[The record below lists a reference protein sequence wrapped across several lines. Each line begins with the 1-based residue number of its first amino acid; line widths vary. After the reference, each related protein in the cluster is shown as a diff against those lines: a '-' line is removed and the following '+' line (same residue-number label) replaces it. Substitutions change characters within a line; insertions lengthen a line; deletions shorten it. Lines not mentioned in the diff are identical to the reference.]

1 MIPDYASVINGFK
14 EVGIVKVFQGQL
26 HYYRI
31 YDVGSEVDL
40 KAALEILNQKNL
52 TEQFKLKRPS
62 RSLVIDEAP
71 IVIFLGSIPYEILGR
86 HWQLQASGKLWNFG
100 SLSIMFKFIFPEEIP
115 ISEFK
120 TLAHLIENDDRLDSM
135 AKDTAYKVIRDLGDS
150 IKFSGLW
157 SQFEDYIIFNLD
169 PHVLKGEK
177 VASLLDTKELYELIL
192 TELEVTL
199 SDSVTESIKANSVQY
214 SENDLAVID
223 WNSALIC
230 SHEDARDFCDVIEF
244 GLCQSLEMR
253 YYDEKLDKKLST
265 LYRAVQENQS
275 ERLFS
280 SSFKQL
286 AKDAALFYIEISEVK
301 EKIINSLKVTGDIH
315 YAKIYRMALERLR
328 LKDWNQSVEEKLDN
342 LKEIALIFQS
352 EVQNKR
358 SLLLEIT
365 IVALIA
371 VEVVPVLYNLIF

>member
-1 MIPDYASVINGFK
+1 MRF
-14 EVGIVKVFQGQL
+14 FQGQL

-40 KAALEILNQKNL
+40 KLAFDILNKKNL

-71 IVIFLGSIPYEILGR
+71 IVISLGSMPYEILGR

-100 SLSIMFKFIFPEEIP
+100 SLSVMFKFIFPEEIP
-115 ISEFK
+115 IDEFK
-120 TLAHLIENDDRLDSM
+120 MLAHLIENDETLDKM
-135 AKDTAYKVIRDLGDS
+135 AKETTYRVVSDLGES

-157 SQFEDYIIFNLD
+157 NQFEDYLIFNLD
-169 PHVLKGEK
+169 PAVLKGAK
-177 VASLLDTKELYELIL
+177 PQTLLDTKELYELIL
-192 TELEVTL
+192 TELNVHL
-199 SDSVTESIKANSVQY
+199 SNSVIESIKNNAVQY
-214 SENDLAVID
+214 SEDDIAIID

-230 SHEDARDFCDVIEF
+230 SHDDSRDLCDVIEF

-253 YYDEKLDKKLST
+253 YYDEKLDRKLST

-275 ERLFS
+275 SRLFS

-301 EKIINSLKVTGDIH
+301 EKIVNSLKVTGDVH
-315 YAKIYRMALERLR
+315 YAKIYRIALERLR

-342 LKEIALIFQS
+342 LKEIALIFQN
-352 EVQNKR
+352 EVENKR
-358 SLLLEIT
+358 SLMLEIT
-365 IVALIA
+365 VVILIA
-371 VEVVPVLYNLIF
+371 VEVIPFVYEILKRTFF

>member
-1 MIPDYASVINGFK
+1 M
-14 EVGIVKVFQGQL
+14 KVFQGQL

-31 YDVGSEVDL
+31 YDVGSEIDL
-40 KAALEILNQKNL
+40 KAAFEILNQKNL

-71 IVIFLGSIPYEILGR
+71 IVISLGSIPYEILGR

-100 SLSIMFKFIFPEEIP
+100 ALSIMFKFIFPEEVP
-115 ISEFK
+115 IAEFK
-120 TLAHLIENDDRLDSM
+120 RLAHLIENDDKLDSM
-135 AKDTAYKVIRDLGDS
+135 AKDTAYRVVRDLGES

-157 SQFEDYIIFNLD
+157 NQFEDYIIFNLD
-169 PHVLKGEK
+169 PNVLRGQK
-177 VASLLDTKELYELIL
+177 VASLLETRELYELIL
-192 TELEVTL
+192 TELEVKL
-199 SDSVTESIKANSVQY
+199 SDSVMESIKHNSVQY
-214 SENDLAVID
+214 SDSDLSVID

-230 SHEDARDFCDVIEF
+230 SHEDASDFCDVIEF

-265 LYRAVQENQS
+265 LYRAVQDNQS
-275 ERLFS
+275 ASLFS

-286 AKDAALFYIEISEVK
+286 AKDAALYYIEVSEVK

-328 LKDWNQSVEEKLDN
+328 LKDWDQSVEEKLDN

-352 EVQNKR
+352 EIENR
-358 SLLLEIT
+358 RNLILELT

-371 VEVVPVLYNLIF
+371 VEVIPVLYNLFRDKFFLN